1 MTSLVESLRKT
12 PVGHVTTGQLRE
24 VLAGVADD
32 TALHLGVLDHQRFNT
47 LLGTMPITSARVM
60 PSGGS
65 ATLILHVPTS

>member
-1 MTSLVESLRKT
+1 MTSLVESLRNT
-12 PVGHVTTGQLRE
+12 RSAMSRPGSCE
-24 VLAGVADD
+24 VLAGLADD
-32 TALHLGVLDHQRFNT
+32 TPLHLGVLDHQRFNT